1 MKITTIASVI
11 TTALIPA
18 MFSST
23 CMAYTSNDVESVNN
37 VDVASTTEVQSDT
50 TTKAA
55 TVNTGEIDAVTMP
68 RFDDSPRYFVGI
80 MAGSSKLNGTD
91 IATLGSDSQEASS
104 HDASGF
110 GGLSIGR
117 YSANGG
123 SRIYYSYE
131 QHSADT
137 QFSSAL
143 SYSTKTSLHLLNADR
158 IFRADKSISPFIGLH
173 FGYGKTKSDSD
184 LSGDYQD
191 SGLVFGLQT
200 GIAWRASEQFTIE
213 LGLRHTVLPDNP
225 KEWSATSGG
234 NTYKFQSTQS
244 TLSSGYLGANY
255 RF

>member
-11 TTALIPA
+11 TTALIPV

-23 CMAYTSNDVESVNN
+23 CMAYTSNDVESVNS

-80 MAGSSKLNGTD
+80 IAGESKLNGTD

-104 HDASGF
+104 PDASGF

-137 QFSSAL
+137 PFNSAL

-158 IFRADKSISPFIGLH
+158 IFRVDKSVNPFIGLH
-173 FGYGKTKSDSD
+173 FGYGKTKSDSE
-184 LSGDYQD
+184 LSSGYKD
-191 SGLVFGLQT
+191 SGLVFGLQA
-200 GIAWRASEQFTIE
+200 GVAWRASEQFTIE
-213 LGLRHTVLPDNP
+213 LGLRHTVLPDNS

>member
-11 TTALIPA
+11 TTALIPV

-23 CMAYTSNDVESVNN
+23 CMAYTSNDVESVKS

-55 TVNTGEIDAVTMP
+55 TMP

-80 MAGSSKLNGTD
+80 NAGKSKLNGTD

-104 HDASGF
+104 PDASGF

-117 YSANGG
+117 YSASGG

-158 IFRADKSISPFIGLH
+158 VFRTDKSVNPFIGLH
-173 FGYGKTKSDSD
+173 FGYGKTKSDSE
-184 LSGDYQD
+184 LSSGYKD
-191 SGLVFGLQT
+191 SGLVFGLQA
-200 GIAWRASEQFTIE
+200 GVAWRASEQFTIE
-213 LGLRHTVLPDNP
+213 LGLRHTVLPDNS

-244 TLSSGYLGANY
+244 TLSSAYLGANY

>member
-11 TTALIPA
+11 TIALIPA
-18 MFSST
+18 MFSSA
-23 CMAYTSNDVESVNN
+23 CMAYTSNDVESVNSG
-37 VDVASTTEVQSDT
+37 DVASTTEVQNDT
-50 TTKAA
+50 TTKAT
-55 TVNTGEIDAVTMP
+55 TVSAEAIDAVTMS

-80 MAGSSKLNGTD
+80 IAGSSKLNGTD
-91 IATLGSDSQEASS
+91 IATLGSESQEASS
-104 HDASGF
+104 PDASGF

-137 QFSSAL
+137 TFDSAL

-158 IFRADKSISPFIGLH
+158 IFRADKSVNPFIGLH
-173 FGYGKTKSDSD
+173 FGYGIAKSDSE
-184 LSGDYQD
+184 LSSGYKD
-191 SGLVFGLQT
+191 SGLVFGLQA
-200 GIAWRASEQFTIE
+200 GVAWRASEQFTIE
-213 LGLRHTVLPDNP
+213 LGLRHTVLPDNS

-244 TLSSGYLGANY
+244 TLSSAYLGANY